1 MVTARELALPA
12 RARSSAAELLD
23 LLPPGSTDIPDSERL
38 FVFLLPLDGSFV
50 ARLPVGLEETIR
62 MSANAPDCYSSRGRR
77 MTSAS
82 IASGSIL

>member
-38 FVFLLPLDGSFV
+38 FVFLLPLDGSFGGPPACWFV
-50 ARLPVGLEETIR
+50 EETIR
-62 MSANAPDCYSSRGRR
+62 ISANA
-77 MTSAS
+77 
-82 IASGSIL
+82 L

>member
-38 FVFLLPLDGSFV
+38 FVFLLPLDGSFGGPP
-50 ARLPVGLEETIR
+50 ARFVEETIR
-62 MSANAPDCYSSRGRR
+62 MSANA
-77 MTSAS
+77 
-82 IASGSIL
+82 L